1 MLLKIHLKNYIVNL
15 KNQPVTE
22 WDINVMINLLLKKN
36 HINLIYLKNVKKPD
50 NRKSIITEF
59 ENHINKLDIF
69 KKFKTNNTPTEIR
82 LINGKT

>member
-1 MLLKIHLKNYIVNL
+1 MGHKCDDQPITKEKPYKSDLFEKCKN
-15 KNQPVTE
+15 
-22 WDINVMINLLLKKN
+22 
-36 HINLIYLKNVKKPD
+36 PD